1 MALPVVRTVAELR
14 HVIAGWRAADESVA
28 LVPTMGALHAGH
40 LALVA
45 EGRRAAKRV
54 VATIFVNPKQFA
66 AHEDLDLY
74 PRREAAD
81 IGALEA
87 AGCDLLFTPSV
98 DEVYPAGFAT
108 TVSVSG
114 LTADLDGA
122 ARPGHFDGVATI
134 VTKLLIQAGADI
146 AIFGEKDYQQFLMIR
161 RLVLDLNIP
170 TEIIGVPTIREPD
183 GLALSSRNAYLSAD
197 ERHRAVAFPRA
208 LQCARADIEAGG
220 DVRAAL
226 ATAVASLTVA
236 GFGPIDYVELR
247 DAETL
252 APLSY
257 LDRPARLLGAAR
269 LGGTRL
275 IDNIAVGAMALEQP
289 CADC

>member
-40 LALVA
+40 LTLVA
-45 EGRRAAKRV
+45 EGRRAANRV

-98 DEVYPAGFAT
+98 DEVYPTGFAT

-146 AIFGEKDYQQFLMIR
+146 AIFGEKDYQQFMMIR
-161 RLVLDLNIP
+161 RMVRDLNIP
-170 TEIIGVPTIREPD
+170 TEIVGVPTIREAD

-208 LQCARADIEAGG
+208 LQGARADIEAGG

-226 ATAVASLTVA
+226 ATAVASLTAA

-252 APLSY
+252 APLTR

-275 IDNIAVGAMALEQP
+275 IDNISVGAMALEQP